1 MLSEVHSKLRSAG
14 LMARPSADETD
25 RIGALRSTGA
35 SVDPLY
41 LQRLSASVP
50 GETAYAVKWCAEA
63 IELLQRNS
71 GCRPASRK
79 ASPSDRFWR
88 EARVITLHG
97 APNLGALAENYGHLM
112 ATEAIR
118 RHHHRLPLRAGAPSK
133 AR

>member
-14 LMARPSADETD
+14 LMARASADETD

-71 GCRPASRK
+71 GSTGIQESEP
-79 ASPSDRFWR
+79 
-88 EARVITLHG
+88 IG
-97 APNLGALAENYGHLM
+97 
-112 ATEAIR
+112 
-118 RHHHRLPLRAGAPSK
+118 
-133 AR
+133 